1 MHNIVDQIFGN
12 SVKGNILKLVFGV
25 ALLVLVYV
33 TGIRGRW
40 LGFAVV
46 VICVALYRVVKQLF
60 AALAGNA
67 RENSG
72 EEGSDGGGAG

>member
-60 AALAGNA
+60 AALAGTA

-72 EEGSDGGGAG
+72 EEGSDGGDAG